1 MNYNKQF
8 NKFNYK
14 RFYRHQQ
21 QYNYEIN
28 LQDYIGTENLIYYNA
43 PDGLLEDIKNH
54 IETFV
59 LEERF
64 KVNITILHGLESDPC
79 IIDGDWIF
87 SMLHDIVEQIEDLS
101 PKQLTYETGNWNI
114 NKVYHDW
121 HKKSTDKEKINVV
134 GVFEL
139 IRIYSPKIWDYQNR
153 SGEIVGI
160 DYRTDF
166 TPKVKPYVFTTL
178 NRAPHM
184 HRMELFI
191 KLKKLGLLEK
201 GMCSFNEVKPDALT
215 RRLTEEEFYMLPMT
229 LDVDLSKSSAFDHI
243 YGETMPQAFSYMEEK
258 EYDVVPNEFL
268 NFFENSYFTLVTET
282 KIGIPRTDDSNCTSP
297 DCEGVCWPTEK
308 GLECLRCNKINER
321 PHWMNIYDE
330 KFITEKTWRNMLNGH
345 PMVWIGTMHTAK
357 MLQYLGFKTFNTLW
371 DESYDEIENPL
382 DRFNAVI
389 SLVDELCKKTD
400 EEWLELQE
408 KAIPILEHNQNKMRE
423 LKEVLKITSNDTI
436 DGEIKWKTS

>member
-1 MNYNKQF
+1 M
-8 NKFNYK
+8 
-14 RFYRHQQ
+14 
-21 QYNYEIN
+21 
-28 LQDYIGTENLIYYNA
+28 
-43 PDGLLEDIKNH
+43 LEDIKNH

-229 LDVDLSKSSAFDHI
+229 LDVDLSKSSACI
-243 YGETMPQAFSYMEEK
+243 
-258 EYDVVPNEFL
+258 
-268 NFFENSYFTLVTET
+268 
-282 KIGIPRTDDSNCTSP
+282 
-297 DCEGVCWPTEK
+297 
-308 GLECLRCNKINER
+308 
-321 PHWMNIYDE
+321 
-330 KFITEKTWRNMLNGH
+330 
-345 PMVWIGTMHTAK
+345 
-357 MLQYLGFKTFNTLW
+357 
-371 DESYDEIENPL
+371 
-382 DRFNAVI
+382 
-389 SLVDELCKKTD
+389 
-400 EEWLELQE
+400 
-408 KAIPILEHNQNKMRE
+408 
-423 LKEVLKITSNDTI
+423 LKILR
-436 DGEIKWKTS
+436 GK